1 MTLVITK
8 YSLKTINPCN
18 HDYPG
23 MGRGLARS
31 LSILVWESHNYIRV
45 CGTPES
51 GLSQVVG
58 NSVAGPLIGYP
69 PRRNYGSPDVALEL
83 CSNMKVDCQGVSGR
97 YILHRVDSR
106 TKVDK
111 PKALI
116 GCLSWHMMLCG
127 EDAQTM
133 SIRMI
138 VGKVYNLCRV

>member
-8 YSLKTINPCN
+8 CSLRTINPCN

-31 LSILVWESHNYIRV
+31 LFILVWESHNYIRV
-45 CGTPES
+45 HGTPES

-58 NSVAGPLIGYP
+58 NSVAGRPIGYP
-69 PRRNYGSPDVALEL
+69 PGRHYGSPDVALEL
-83 CSNMKVDCQGVSGR
+83 RQGVPGR
-97 YILHRVDSR
+97 YKLHRVDSH

-111 PKALI
+111 RKALI
-116 GCLSWHMMLCG
+116 GYLSWHMMLCG
-127 EDAQTM
+127 GGAHTM